1 MPMNSIGDKNLGGTI
16 KTVILYSKGKNWTA
30 LETKVIENQ

>member
-1 MPMNSIGDKNLGGTI
+1 MLMKSIDDKNLGGSI
-16 KTVILYSKGKNWTA
+16 KTVILYCKGKNWTA

>member
-1 MPMNSIGDKNLGGTI
+1 MLMKSIDDKNLGGTI
-16 KTVILYSKGKNWTA
+16 RQLYYKGKNWTA